1 MQECYNWNTNTLDF
15 TDVNGNKYYFELK
28 GAKTIVG
35 GETATGK
42 TLVCN
47 KLMDIIQDD
56 NIGMKP
62 YAANN
67 IFVFTQQNREK
78 LFEQNHKLILIDRA
92 EMVLSEVEIEFI
104 NADTSV
110 NRYIIFA
117 RAPLGV
123 DLSPNYFAEIE
134 NENGTMKIKYLF
146 DERGWN

>member
-1 MQECYNWNTNTLDF
+1 MQECYDWNTNTLDF

-28 GAKTIVG
+28 GTKTIVG

-104 NADTSV
+104 NADTSS

-117 RAPLGV
+117 RAPLGI

-134 NENGTMKIKYLF
+134 NDSGTTKIKYLF